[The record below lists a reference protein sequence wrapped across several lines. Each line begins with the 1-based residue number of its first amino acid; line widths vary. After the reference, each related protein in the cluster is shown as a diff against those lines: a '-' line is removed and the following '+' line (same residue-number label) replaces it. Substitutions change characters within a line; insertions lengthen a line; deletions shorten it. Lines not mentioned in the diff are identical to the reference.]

1 MTIITT
7 QNFSLLLLLNT
18 SYINILL
25 TAVLL
30 PVRNYF
36 QNVILTMFQVCFTAD
51 TIFSLILQSRTKAVT
66 EMI

>member
-25 TAVLL
+25 TAVFL

-36 QNVILTMFQVCFTAD
+36 QNVILTMFQACFTAD